1 MLVHAIGN
9 GIDGIPP
16 AAFGEAFRIWKPP
29 GVDKPDD
36 NNFGW
41 GPLASVLIHKIEKFS
56 RDAFLDAT
64 LIASQNVKT
73 LKWNKIVRPQTNQEF
88 LEVSTFEELI
98 HLDSIVA
105 MLAKDT
111 VSLGQNLARLG
122 ARLFFPLRTF
132 HRTFLF
138 GLCEFGGQGLML
150 RGKKENNKP
159 PHPFFFFPRPRAE
172 TECHPRR

>member
-1 MLVHAIGN
+1 M
-9 GIDGIPP
+9 
-16 AAFGEAFRIWKPP
+16 
-29 GVDKPDD
+29 
-36 NNFGW
+36 
-41 GPLASVLIHKIEKFS
+41 
-56 RDAFLDAT
+56 
-64 LIASQNVKT
+64 
-73 LKWNKIVRPQTNQEF
+73 VRPIKLSQVVKQQLLALARPGRLDELGLAAQTNQEF

-122 ARLFFPLRTF
+122 ARLFFPLCTF